1 MEITEH
7 IAIHA
12 ASHPV
17 PQVQRAGFSLDHPYL
32 DHCWAP
38 VLGPSGTLL
47 LRRLPWLW
55 KQAAP
60 VEMPLV
66 ELSRSLG
73 LGAGTGRNSPAR
85 RTIERLVGFRLAS
98 WRGPGDLD
106 VYVVVPPLSPRQL
119 DKLPAVTR
127 RHHDQ
132 LLGRHVDELAAAA
145 IPSVPPE
152 PSPAARALQR
162 LDRRQQPNT
171 SIGLSR

>member
-1 MEITEH
+1 MDTTEH

-12 ASHPV
+12 APHPV
-17 PQVQRAGFSLDHPYL
+17 SRVQRAGFPLDHPYM

-38 VLGPSGTLL
+38 VLGPTGTLL

-55 KQAAP
+55 MEAAP

-73 LGAGTGRNSPAR
+73 LGAGTGRHSPAW
-85 RTIERLVGFRLAS
+85 RTIERLVGFRFAS

-106 VYVVVPPLSPRQL
+106 VYVAVPPLSPRQL
-119 DKLPAVTR
+119 DRLPAVTR

-132 LLGRHVDELAAAA
+132 LLSRHVEELAAPMG
-145 IPSVPPE
+145 PSIPPE
-152 PSPAARALQR
+152 PSAAARALQR
-162 LDRRQQPNT
+162 LDRLQQRDT
-171 SIGLSR
+171 SMGLSR